1 VIYLDSYFCDFD
13 FDLKFDLIGNQF
25 IDKIHFM
32 RLLGIDYGGKK
43 IGIAISD
50 ENAKFAF
57 PNAVIDNV
65 SANSVL
71 KALKI
76 ICDKNNVGK
85 IVIGQSLDFRGQPN
99 VIMKRIEKF
108 KSFIEE
114 RLNLPLEYE
123 NEVLTT
129 KQAERSMGKPR
140 RRASSLRGRREK
152 THSSAAA
159 LILQTYLDRQNSSR

>member
-1 VIYLDSYFCDFD
+1 
-13 FDLKFDLIGNQF
+13 
-25 IDKIHFM
+25 M
-32 RLLGIDYGGKK
+32 RLLGIDYGEKK
-43 IGIAISD
+43 IGVAISD
-50 ENAKFAF
+50 ENSKFAF
-57 PNAVIDNV
+57 PHALLDNT

-99 VIMKRIEKF
+99 PIMKRVEKF

-114 RLNLPLEYE
+114 RLNIPIEYE

-129 KQAERSMGKPR
+129 KQAERAMGK
-140 RRASSLRGRREK
+140 SEK
-152 THSSAAA
+152 THSAAAA
-159 LILQTYLDRQNSSR
+159 LILQAYLDRRNMLK